1 MKRASLFREGENVVN
16 AKFNGFGG
24 YRMSK
29 LKTNRRDFLKGMGM
43 AAGAAA
49 VPSVMWPNMGWAAS
63 EDRARELNI
72 LVWEGYNSPNVLDPF
87 RRSTDT
93 KVSAQNVLSDPDAV
107 NKLRAGE
114 NKVWDLINLNNPW
127 AREIL
132 YPEGLIKPLDQERF
146 RPYFDKMLE
155 GFRWPYKWAM
165 SLDQKDLLGMTQ
177 RFGPLS
183 FVVNTDK
190 ISRSM
195 AEDQG
200 FNLFMD
206 PAMKGRYGML
216 TWANW
221 NIYHMC
227 ITAGFTPFKEHTAAE
242 FKEFERVARY
252 LFTNAKV
259 LSDDHLMMNQALITG
274 GIDAYFTGGTYT
286 CSIARMDGFSNV
298 RGITPKS
305 GPIDGKGGI
314 VWIEVTSVVNNPNL
328 SPRAEDFLEFVQRPD
343 ISKQVAFADGSHNP
357 VTQLGIKE
365 VRDAFSKKELDAI
378 QYDSLEWELEHC
390 ADYDVNPDYDQ
401 MLEIYTRARR
411 EA

>member
-1 MKRASLFREGENVVN
+1 MQNVLV
-16 AKFNGFGG
+16 AKMWQMPNNLVGG
-24 YRMSK
+24 YIMSK
-29 LKTNRRDFLKGMGM
+29 FKTNRRDFLKGLGM

-49 VPSVMWPNMGWAAS
+49 VPSAMWPNMGWAAS
-63 EDRARELNI
+63 EERARELNI

-87 RRSTDT
+87 RRSFDAS
-93 KVSAQNVLSDPDAV
+93 VSAQNVLSDPDAV

-146 RPYFDKMLE
+146 RPYFDQMLE
-155 GFRWPYKWAM
+155 EFRWPYKWAM
-165 SLDQKDLLGMTQ
+165 SLDQKELLGMTQ

-206 PAMKGRYGML
+206 PSMKGRYGML

-227 ITAGFTPFKEHTAAE
+227 ITAGFTPFKEHTDAE
-242 FKEFERVARY
+242 FEEFERVARY
-252 LFTNAKV
+252 LFTNAKL

-274 GIDAYFTGGTYT
+274 GIDAYFTGGTYS

-314 VWIEVTSVVNNPNL
+314 VWIEVTSIVNNPNL

-378 QYDSLEWELEHC
+378 QYDSLEWEIEHC
-390 ADYDVNPDYDQ
+390 ADYDVNPDYDR

>member
-1 MKRASLFREGENVVN
+1 MKGALILVRKNVVN
-16 AKFNGFGG
+16 AKLISWGCI
-24 YRMSK
+24 MSK
-29 LKTNRRDFLKGMGM
+29 FKTNRRDFLKSLGM

-49 VPSVMWPNMGWAAS
+49 MPSAMWPNMGWAAS
-63 EDRARELNI
+63 EERARELNI

-87 RRSTDT
+87 RRSFDT
-93 KVSAQNVLSDPDAV
+93 SVSAQNVLSDPDAV

-114 NKVWDLINLNNPW
+114 DKVWDLINLNNPW

-146 RPYFDKMLE
+146 RPYFDQMLE
-155 GFRWPYKWAM
+155 EFRWPYKWAM
-165 SLDQKDLLGMTQ
+165 SLDQKELLGMTQ

-206 PAMKGRYGML
+206 PSMKGRYGML

-227 ITAGFTPFKEHTAAE
+227 ITAGFTPFKEHTDAE
-242 FKEFERVARY
+242 FEEFERVARY
-252 LFTNAKV
+252 LFTNAKL

-274 GIDAYFTGGTYT
+274 GIDAYFTGGTYS

-314 VWIEVTSVVNNPNL
+314 VWIEVTSIVNNPNL

-390 ADYDVNPDYDQ
+390 ADYDVNPDYDR

>member
-1 MKRASLFREGENVVN
+1 
-16 AKFNGFGG
+16 
-24 YRMSK
+24 MSK
-29 LKTNRRDFLKGMGM
+29 LKTNRRDFLKGMGV
-43 AAGAAA
+43 AASAAA
-49 VPSVMWPNMGWAAS
+49 LPSVMWPNMGWAAP

-87 RRSTDT
+87 RRSADT

-314 VWIEVTSVVNNPNL
+314 VWIEITSVVNNPNL

-390 ADYDVNPDYDQ
+390 ADYDVNPDYNQ

>member
-1 MKRASLFREGENVVN
+1 
-16 AKFNGFGG
+16 
-24 YRMSK
+24 MSK
-29 LKTNRRDFLKGMGM
+29 LKTNRRNFLKGMGM

-49 VPSVMWPNMGWAAS
+49 APGAFWPNMGWAAS
-63 EDRARELNI
+63 QDRARELNI

-87 RRSTDT
+87 RRSFDT
-93 KVSAQNVLSDPDAV
+93 RVSAQNVLSDPDAV

-114 NKVWDLINLNNPW
+114 NKVWDLVNLNNPW

-146 RPYFDKMLE
+146 RPYFDNMLE
-155 GFRWPYKWAM
+155 EFRWPYKWAM
-165 SLDQKDLLGMTQ
+165 SLDEKELLGMTQ

-206 PAMKGRYGML
+206 PSMKGRYGML

-227 ITAGFTPFKEHTAAE
+227 ITAGFTPFKQHTDAE
-242 FKEFERVARY
+242 FAEFERVARY
-252 LFTNAKV
+252 LFKNAKV

-274 GIDAYFTGGTYT
+274 GIDAYFTGGTYS

-314 VWIEVTSVVNNPNL
+314 VWIEVTSIVNNPEL
-328 SPRAEDFLEFVQRPD
+328 SPRAEDFLEYVQRPD
-343 ISKQVAFADGSHNP
+343 VSREVAFAEGSHNP
-357 VTQLGIKE
+357 ITQLGLKE
-365 VRDAFSKKELDAI
+365 VRNAFTKQELDAI

-390 ADYDVNPDYDQ
+390 ADYDVNPDYDR